1 MLASAFFI
9 VVVPASTFMMDN
21 EEVVAGWEE
30 KP

>member
-9 VVVPASTFMMDN
+9 VVITASTFMIIKR
-21 EEVVAGWEE
+21 EIIAGWEE